1 MHVGIFTRI
10 HIHIGIFAR
19 IRISTFTTVI
29 IGIFTSI
36 YFCIFTSIIVYEPV
50 SGMYRS
56 APIPQG
62 APVQQGGDPA
72 PGPGQACPARARAH
86 LTLVHGQ
93 DPATG
98 ALPSR
103 PAASFSVGDF
113 ANLRRRMI
121 VSIFVENYANLRRR
135 FRQSPSE
142 TEISPIS
149 VLLSIQKSN
158 GLCMLPMLYPRER
171 PSTKPRDPLSG
182 RDATRQVA
190 SLRSRPARPG
200 PTTAAVRASPVVR

>member
-1 MHVGIFTRI
+1 MDKTRPRVPCHHGPQRHSPISVGD
-10 HIHIGIFAR
+10 GDFAILR
-19 IRISTFTTVI
+19 RRFRHSPSEIS
-29 IGIFTSI
+29 
-36 YFCIFTSIIVYEPV
+36 
-50 SGMYRS
+50 
-56 APIPQG
+56 PIS
-62 APVQQGGDPA
+62 VGDFA
-72 PGPGQACPARARAH
+72 I
-86 LTLVHGQ
+86 
-93 DPATG
+93 
-98 ALPSR
+98 
-103 PAASFSVGDF
+103 SVGDF

-158 GLCMLPMLYPRER
+158 GLGMLPMLYPRER